1 MKHLKSINEYQRTIG
16 FRYSPP
22 KESYNIDILCQG
34 EDISEDKII
43 LGLSKVNDLIYDKDS
58 IEVTVLDDG
67 TFFNLPEDRG
77 EVEID
82 AIAHFN
88 ITVYN
93 EREIV
98 TIVEELGKKILSAYN
113 IENIVHDVIEN
124 HVILKNFG
132 KDVITNFKEEG
143 IKYFNKYVNQ
153 SYEIIIKDVLKYYY
167 TWDNYQLSICY
178 LKIIIGMH
186 RSLKKQNK
194 FVIDFMKL
202 LVSNIHVNP
211 LKRLSIEA
219 TTNKFELL
227 IENTEL
233 DEFKQLIRAL

>member
-82 AIAHFN
+82 AIANFN

-113 IENIVHDVIEN
+113 IEILDFKSKEKNII
-124 HVILKNFG
+124 
-132 KDVITNFKEEG
+132 
-143 IKYFNKYVNQ
+143 
-153 SYEIIIKDVLKYYY
+153 
-167 TWDNYQLSICY
+167 
-178 LKIIIGMH
+178 
-186 RSLKKQNK
+186 
-194 FVIDFMKL
+194 
-202 LVSNIHVNP
+202 
-211 LKRLSIEA
+211 
-219 TTNKFELL
+219 
-227 IENTEL
+227 
-233 DEFKQLIRAL
+233 

>member
-113 IENIVHDVIEN
+113 IEILDFKSKEKNII
-124 HVILKNFG
+124 
-132 KDVITNFKEEG
+132 
-143 IKYFNKYVNQ
+143 
-153 SYEIIIKDVLKYYY
+153 
-167 TWDNYQLSICY
+167 
-178 LKIIIGMH
+178 
-186 RSLKKQNK
+186 
-194 FVIDFMKL
+194 
-202 LVSNIHVNP
+202 
-211 LKRLSIEA
+211 
-219 TTNKFELL
+219 
-227 IENTEL
+227 
-233 DEFKQLIRAL
+233 

>member
-58 IEVTVLDDG
+58 IEVTVLDEG

-82 AIAHFN
+82 AIANFN

-113 IENIVHDVIEN
+113 IEILDFKSKEKNII
-124 HVILKNFG
+124 
-132 KDVITNFKEEG
+132 
-143 IKYFNKYVNQ
+143 
-153 SYEIIIKDVLKYYY
+153 
-167 TWDNYQLSICY
+167 
-178 LKIIIGMH
+178 
-186 RSLKKQNK
+186 
-194 FVIDFMKL
+194 
-202 LVSNIHVNP
+202 
-211 LKRLSIEA
+211 
-219 TTNKFELL
+219 
-227 IENTEL
+227 
-233 DEFKQLIRAL
+233 